1 MEPQQ
6 LGESEFQFA
15 DERLAE
21 MVFRYRARNYPDT
34 LNGEEMERWEL
45 FREQRLTQ
53 PTKGWLSLADYG
65 AELQR
70 LITKPDVTPQQK
82 HILEELHL
90 YGEAISPYL

>member
-1 MEPQQ
+1 M
-6 LGESEFQFA
+6 L
-15 DERLAE
+15 
-21 MVFRYRARNYPDT
+21 FRYRARNYPDT
-34 LNGEEMERWEL
+34 LSGEEMARWEQ

-53 PTKGWLSLADYG
+53 PAKGWLSLADYG

-70 LITKPDVTPQQK
+70 LMAKPDVTQQQR